1 MRTRHLKKLVSWA
14 LGLIVLGC
22 LWFYLAPA
30 PLGGSTTY
38 VVTHGVSMEPRFHSG
53 DLAVV
58 RSQSTYHVGEIVA
71 YQNKMLHTIVLH
83 RIIGRDGSRYIFKGD
98 NNNFVDFEHPAASQ
112 LIGGLWLHIPGAGAR
127 LQSIRSPALVGI
139 LIAAGMLLFTGAAFT
154 RRRRRRG
161 KERRTGEGNAHP
173 PAHLPRHAANPV
185 FGVLAIGL
193 VALLP
198 FVALALL
205 AFTRAPS
212 ERRPY
217 KIPYKQSG
225 TFSYSANA
233 APGPV
238 YAGDRAVTGDPL
250 FTHVLNAVNMRFGY
264 TFHAAA
270 AHSLKGNASLSAT
283 IASTSGWQT
292 TLALGAPT
300 HFRGDHVLATGTL
313 DLASLLA
320 LLQSV
325 EATTKARGSYTL
337 TITPH
342 VSATGVSDLVPIH
355 ATFSPEI
362 KFTLEE
368 AELRP
373 ATSGGSALAAA
384 QPATSQFAS
393 SSSGSATGT
402 RPQPMFLS
410 LGVARL
416 SVATARTIAL
426 AAIGVLVGAL
436 LAILALLQPIL
447 ALVRPQRRDE
457 TASIRARYGRL
468 IVPVARVSQ
477 LPGVS
482 VIDVADMESLV
493 RIAEH
498 YDRSILCETTDEG
511 EAFWV
516 TDESGQF
523 RYTIGAPAW
532 SEDDDVAASAWAQD
546 VAPDAPTWAHDNTIV
561 EPSWSVESETAAP
574 VWPANGEVVEP
585 AWPVEDETAVPA
597 WPQDGEPG
605 APAWA
610 HNGQIADPIWTEN
623 DQVLEP
629 SVFDDQVGE
638 ADRLVG
644 EVYADELE
652 LGGVFA
658 TSAAQPAGDSLA
670 PDQAAENSQAA
681 DGWAVPF
688 DADTFVQEGVDRRRT
703 DGSVDASRWRR
714 TDADVDAGQAPVAAS
729 ASAAYFTGLEWTT
742 NS

>member
-1 MRTRHLKKLVSWA
+1 MRTRHTKKLISYA
-14 LGLIVLGC
+14 LGLIVLGS
-22 LWFYLAPA
+22 LWFYFAPA
-30 PLGGSTTY
+30 PLGGSTSY
-38 VVTHGVSMEPRFHSG
+38 VVTHGVSMEPRFHTG

-58 RSQSTYHVGEIVA
+58 RSQSSYRVGEIVA
-71 YQNKMLHTIVLH
+71 YDNKMLHTIVLH

-98 NNNFVDFEHPAASQ
+98 NNNFVDFEHPAAGQ
-112 LIGGLWLHIPGAGAR
+112 LIGALWLHIPGIGAR

-139 LIAAGMLLFTGAAFT
+139 LIAAGILLFAGAAFT

-161 KERRTGEGNAHP
+161 KERRTGEGNPHP
-173 PAHLPRHAANPV
+173 PIHFPRHAANPA

-225 TFSYSANA
+225 TFSYSADA

-238 YAGDRAVTGDPL
+238 YANDRAVTGDPL
-250 FTHVLNAVNMRFGY
+250 FTHVVSAVNLRFGY
-264 TFHAAA
+264 VFRTAA
-270 AHSLKGNASLSAT
+270 AHSLKGKASLSAT
-283 IASTSGWQT
+283 IASSNGWQT

-300 HFRGDHVLATGTL
+300 YFRGDHALATGTL
-313 DLASLLA
+313 ELTSLLA

-325 EATTKARGSYTL
+325 EARTKARGSYTL

-342 VSATGVSDLVPIH
+342 VSTTGVSELVPIH
-355 ATFSPEI
+355 TTFSPEI

-373 ATSGGSALAAA
+373 AASGGSALAAA

-393 SSSGSATGT
+393 SNSGSVTGT

-426 AAIGVLVGAL
+426 AAIAVLVGAL

-447 ALVRPQRRDE
+447 ALVQPRSRDE
-457 TASIRARYGRL
+457 TTSIRARYGRL
-468 IVPVARVSQ
+468 IVPVAHVSQ

-523 RYTIGAPAW
+523 RYTVGATARTRTHEVARIHLGAGRPHQPLPRTARSSSQSGPA
-532 SEDDDVAASAWAQD
+532 
-546 VAPDAPTWAHDNTIV
+546 
-561 EPSWSVESETAAP
+561 ESEPAAL
-574 VWPANGEVVEP
+574 VWPTNGEVVEP
-585 AWPVEDETAVPA
+585 GRDGRAAVPA

-610 HNGQIADPIWTEN
+610 QTARSPTQYRQRTAKCSSRACSTIRLAKPTGWSAKCTPTCPTSSSSGECSQHPLRNRTADSIATDPAAE
-623 DQVLEP
+623 DGRG
-629 SVFDDQVGE
+629 SG
-638 ADRLVG
+638 RLVRSPMTRTRSCRKASIG
-644 EVYADELE
+644 
-652 LGGVFA
+652 
-658 TSAAQPAGDSLA
+658 AG
-670 PDQAAENSQAA
+670 
-681 DGWAVPF
+681 
-688 DADTFVQEGVDRRRT
+688 RT
-703 DGSVDASRWRR
+703 GDVDASRWRR

>member
-1 MRTRHLKKLVSWA
+1 MRARHTKKLISYA
-14 LGLIVLGC
+14 LGLIVLGS
-22 LWFYLAPA
+22 LWFYFAPA
-30 PLGGSTTY
+30 PLGGSTSY
-38 VVTHGVSMEPRFHSG
+38 VVTHGVSMEPRFHTG
-53 DLAVV
+53 DLALV
-58 RSQSTYHVGEIVA
+58 RSQSSYRVGEIVA
-71 YQNKMLHTIVLH
+71 YQNKMLHTVVLH

-98 NNNFVDFEHPAASQ
+98 NNNFIDFEHPAASQ
-112 LIGGLWLHIPGAGAR
+112 LIGALWLHIPGAGAR

-161 KERRTGEGNAHP
+161 RERRTGEGNTHP
-173 PAHLPRHAANPV
+173 PTHLPQHAVSPV

-217 KIPYKQSG
+217 KIPYQQSG
-225 TFSYSANA
+225 TFSYSADA

-250 FTHVLNAVNMRFGY
+250 FTHVLNAVDLRFGY
-264 TFHAAA
+264 VFHTAA
-270 AHSLKGNASLSAT
+270 AHSLKGKASLSAT
-283 IASTSGWQT
+283 IASSNGWQT
-292 TLALGAPT
+292 TLALGPPAY
-300 HFRGDHVLATGTL
+300 FRGDHALATGTL
-313 DLASLLA
+313 DLTSLLA
-320 LLQSV
+320 LLHNV
-325 EATTKARGSYTL
+325 EATTKARGSYAL

-355 ATFSPEI
+355 ATFSPEV

-373 ATSGGSALAAA
+373 AASGGSALAAA
-384 QPATSQFAS
+384 QPATSQLAS

-426 AAIGVLVGAL
+426 AAIAVLVGAV

-457 TASIRARYGRL
+457 TATIRARYGRL

-477 LPGVS
+477 LPGVA
-482 VIDVADMESLV
+482 VIDVADIDALV

-498 YDRSILCETTDEG
+498 YDRSILYEATADG
-511 EAFWV
+511 DAFWV

-523 RYTIGAPAW
+523 RYTVGAPAW
-532 SEDDDVAASAWAQD
+532 AADDELVSSAWAQD
-546 VAPDAPTWAHDNTIV
+546 
-561 EPSWSVESETAAP
+561 
-574 VWPANGEVVEP
+574 GEVVEP
-585 AWPVEDETAVPA
+585 MWADGGEADAPTWVESGELAPAWPVDREVLAPA
-597 WPQDGEPG
+597 WPVDHEVLEPVWPQGGELG

-610 HNGQIADPIWTEN
+610 QNSQA
-623 DQVLEP
+623 LEP
-629 SVFDDQVGE
+629 DASE
-638 ADRLVG
+638 RLVG

-652 LGGVFA
+652 LGGAF
-658 TSAAQPAGDSLA
+658 AAQPVADSLITG
-670 PDQAAENSQAA
+670 PAADHSQAA
-681 DGWAVPF
+681 DGWAVPH
-688 DADTFVQEGVDRRRT
+688 DADTFVHEGVDRRRT
-703 DGSVDASRWRR
+703 DDDVDASRWRG
-714 TDADVDAGQAPVAAS
+714 TDEDVDAVRAPAT